1 MAYNAMQYYF
11 AWSQRPMLSRVASSL
26 CLSVPLTVVCG
37 RNSWLRRLEDK
48 TPEKIAQAR
57 HDSYVAVHY
66 VEGAGH
72 HVHADQP
79 AEFNQIV
86 SATLKLVDTDQD
98 IATDSNPSSK

>member
-1 MAYNAMQYYF
+1 M
-11 AWSQRPMLSRVASSL
+11 
-26 CLSVPLTVVCG
+26 
-37 RNSWLRRLEDK
+37 RRLEDK